1 MFEFDVNLLSFQSF
15 LPSTLV
21 PQGAILPCVA
31 SDDSFLEYG
40 QNAIL
45 STGNFLCSATTA
57 NSTMDF
63 STKPVEDGVVDSPPN
78 GAHRLRKSCSPLPL
92 RSRDPITSRMS
103 PSASERVPQRK
114 LYEDFGKLIFVAGM
128 ESAVPEA
135 SHEEIVQVP
144 SQAPALPRP
153 RVQSLGVQKTKT
165 HEGEPPTRCDPLCF
179 DAWDQKF
186 IQMKKLQQLRQYKKV
201 NNGYSRG
208 PEIMKATEML
218 KSTSH
223 M

>member
-1 MFEFDVNLLSFQSF
+1 MFEFDVNVLFFQSF

-21 PQGAILPCVA
+21 SKGAILPCVA

-40 QNAIL
+40 QNTIL
-45 STGNFLCSATTA
+45 STGNFLCSAITT
-57 NSTMDF
+57 NSKMDF

-78 GAHRLRKSCSPLPL
+78 KAHRLRKSCSPSPL
-92 RSRDPITSRMS
+92 RSRDPTTSRMS
-103 PSASERVPQRK
+103 PSTSERVPQKK
-114 LYEDFGKLIFVAGM
+114 LYEDFGKSKSVAGM
-128 ESAVPEA
+128 GFVVPEA
-135 SHEEIVQVP
+135 SHEEIIQVP

-153 RVQSLGVQKTKT
+153 RIQSLGVRKTKT
-165 HEGEPPTRCDPLCF
+165 HEGGPPTRCDPLCF

-186 IQMKKLQQLRQYKKV
+186 IQMQKLQQLREYKKV

-208 PEIMKATEML
+208 PKIMKAMEMF
-218 KSTSH
+218 KSKSH